1 MTAAV
6 QASAVGIER
15 MPGHWVLARLGKQVL
30 RPGGKELS
38 EALHAELAI
47 GPGDDVVEY
56 GPGMG
61 ATAKQIIAVGPAS
74 YTAVDNDDGAA
85 ERLARRLPPGTYQLV
100 AASAARTGLPG
111 GCATAVFGEAVLTMQ
126 SHAHKERI
134 IGESARLLRSEGRFG
149 LHELCLGSEVSDD
162 LAESIYQDLR
172 AALKVNAKPLRVANW
187 VGLLQAAGLH
197 VEVIHDAPFRLLE
210 PRRVLRDEGLRG
222 SIRFARNL
230 SRDTPARRRVLEM
243 RAAIR
248 KHRDHLA
255 ACAMVA
261 SKP

>member
-1 MTAAV
+1 
-6 QASAVGIER
+6 

-38 EALHAELAI
+38 KALHAELAI

-56 GPGMG
+56 GPGLG
-61 ATAKQIIAVGPAS
+61 VTARKIIAAGPAS
-74 YTAVDNDDGAA
+74 YTAVDNDQCAA
-85 ERLARRLPPGTYQLV
+85 ERLRRRLPPGTYQLV
-100 AASAARTGLPG
+100 ASSAARTGLPDG
-111 GCATAVFGEAVLTMQ
+111 HASAVFGEAVLSMQ

-134 IGESARLLRSEGRFG
+134 ITEAARLLRNGGRFG
-149 LHELCLGSEVSDD
+149 LHELCLASSVSDG

-172 AALKVNAKPLRVANW
+172 TALKVNAKPLRVAGW
-187 VGLLQAAGLH
+187 TELLQAAGLH
-197 VEVIHDAPFRLLE
+197 VEEIHHAPFRLLE
-210 PRRVLRDEGLRG
+210 PSRVLRDEGLRG

-230 SRDTPARRRVLEM
+230 RRDAPARRRVLEM

-248 KHRDHLA
+248 KNRAHLA
-255 ACAMVA
+255 ACAIVA